1 MSPEESGAI
10 AELIPNLR
18 RYARVLVRDAD
29 QADDLV
35 QDCLERAITRYHCFT
50 PGTNLRSWLF
60 TILLNL
66 VRSQARTNKRRG
78 TMVNIDEVH
87 DAPAHVTP
95 PEQPLMIRDLQ
106 AAFEKL
112 PEIIKLAAE
121 IGCPSCTAEV
131 HGGSDE
137 RPYHENF
144 ELHRSRLQRIVAVL
158 QGTEI
163 RLGLGLQGTAAARKP
178 KAFEFIHDL
187 EALSVLVGTIASPQ
201 VGIDLVHVPLPGV
214 SLPRLA
220 T

>member
-112 PEIIKLAAE
+112 PESFQEVIILVAIEGMAYEEAAE
-121 IGCPSCTAEV
+121 VIGIPVGTV
-131 HGGSDE
+131 
-137 RPYHENF
+137 
-144 ELHRSRLQRIVAVL
+144 RSRLSRAREQLRRALDEPAPASARRSRQRLPTVDL
-158 QGTEI
+158 F
-163 RLGLGLQGTAAARKP
+163 RLAHAAGVVFPRPHGMGAAAP
-178 KAFEFIHDL
+178 A
-187 EALSVLVGTIASPQ
+187 
-201 VGIDLVHVPLPGV
+201 
-214 SLPRLA
+214 
-220 T
+220 